1 MHAVPGGK
9 GIHRENF
16 VRVHELIRQHL
27 ENIDQSELGN
37 YISEEGTSEKE
48 IRFMAGWRTYIGT
61 LNFAG
66 IGFVP
71 ALRRLLESSG
81 FLLPGE
87 AQKIDRIMDSFATC
101 YHRLNPG
108 TFEDKDKAFILAF
121 SAVMLNS
128 DHYNDAIKKSNKMK
142 FDDFVRNH
150 RGMGISE
157 DLLASV
163 WKDITGKEIQLA
175 SRVAIESNFR
185 RQMLNS
191 ARRSL
196 ALLSG
201 HASMCRIYASKMSTE
216 LATLML
222 EVGWPHFYACI

>member
-1 MHAVPGGK
+1 
-9 GIHRENF
+9 
-16 VRVHELIRQHL
+16 
-27 ENIDQSELGN
+27 
-37 YISEEGTSEKE
+37 
-48 IRFMAGWRTYIGT
+48 
-61 LNFAG
+61 
-66 IGFVP
+66 
-71 ALRRLLESSG
+71 
-81 FLLPGE
+81 
-87 AQKIDRIMDSFATC
+87 MDSFATC

-108 TFEDKDKAFILAF
+108 TFEDKDKAHLGF
-121 SAVMLNS
+121 SVMLNS

-157 DLLASV
+157 DLLRSV

-175 SRVAIESNFR
+175 SRVTIESNFR

-222 EVGWPHFYACI
+222 EVGWPHFYACIPASRGLADLMAALVLEILRFTISACLFLGMETERRAFATPLKFTFCTGK